1 MRTPYRNLNLI
12 LALIFAAL
20 AGLIFGFRD
29 QWPALLKHPPGNEVV
44 KDGLS
49 IALTI
54 DPAAAGKDAAAA
66 PREGQPARLQFTIR
80 DASSQEP
87 VKGLHPAVW
96 LDRQN
101 PQEQDLSCKDRIN
114 SYLKSQLTFQPDV
127 NLNSY
132 FVLALNNK
140 ASISVIDPINGFGG
154 SKLITRVNLNSPG
167 ADWVLSKDQKTLY
180 VATPLTREVAIIDT
194 DTWKTTAFLPFD
206 AAPTR
211 LALQPDGHYLWV
223 GLEAVDGKGSAGVS
237 AVDTEKAQVA
247 ASITTGK
254 GRHEF
259 AFSADSR
266 TAYASNAD
274 DQTVAVIDTAQL
286 SSHQSVK
293 SAARP
298 VALAFSALSQSLY
311 AATENGRLLVI
322 NANGE
327 AGQPIDTGKPLKT
340 LKFSPDGRWGFA
352 LSQTDNKV
360 FIIDASLN
368 RLVQTVEAGA
378 APDQIS
384 FTDHYA
390 YVRSTGNETVSML
403 QLDALAKN
411 APVAVTTFPG
421 GQIAPGASGSLP
433 ADAIA
438 PTPERNAVV
447 VANPADKTL
456 YYYMEG
462 MAAPMGNFENFGM
475 NPMAVMIVNRSL
487 QETAP
492 GVYTGT
498 TRLPPAGRY
507 SVSVLLDNPTVYH
520 CFVADIA
527 QDPALAKAGAQPV
540 KVEYLMDGK
549 EAPVGESVSIQ
560 VRLHHAAN
568 DSVSDLQL
576 LIIRV
581 PGLWQQR
588 LLAKP
593 LGDSLYQVD
602 ITPPETGVYQVFA
615 QSPSLNFTFE
625 QQPMLVFRA
634 IQPTVAAVDIE
645 EPTP

>member
-1 MRTPYRNLNLI
+1 MRRPYRNLNLI
-12 LALIFAAL
+12 LALIFTAL
-20 AGLIFGFRD
+20 AGLAFGYRE
-29 QWPALLKHPPGNEVV
+29 QWPALLKHPPGSEVV

-49 IALTI
+49 IALAI
-54 DPAAAGKDAAAA
+54 DPASAGKDAAAA
-66 PREGQPARLQFTIR
+66 PREGQPARLQFTVR
-80 DASSQEP
+80 DAASQEP

-167 ADWVLSKDQKTLY
+167 VDWVLSKDQKTLY

-247 ASITTGK
+247 ASIATGK

-286 SSHQSVK
+286 TSHQSVK

-340 LKFSPDGRWGFA
+340 LRFSPDGRWGFA

-360 FIIDASLN
+360 FIVDASLN

-421 GQIAPGASGSLP
+421 GQIAPGASGLLP

-498 TRLPPAGRY
+498 ARLPPAGRY

-520 CFVADIA
+520 CFAADIA
-527 QDPALAKAGAQPV
+527 QDPALAKADAQPV
-540 KVEYLMDGK
+540 KVEYLLDGK
-549 EAPVGESVSIQ
+549 EVPVGASVPIR

-568 DSVSDLQL
+568 DSISDLQL
-576 LIIRV
+576 LIVRV
-581 PGLWQQR
+581 PGQWQQR

-593 LGDSLYQVD
+593 LGDGLYQAD

-625 QQPMLVFRA
+625 QQPMLIFRA
-634 IQPTVAAVDIE
+634 IQPAVAAADIK